1 MPPSANP
8 CLMAKSIHQG
18 FAGHNAQRVGLQVL
32 PSLVRIG
39 KSTWRGGIGLNAE
52 IWERSNFR
60 WFSAPASMCSTR
72 ATLGQ
77 SVPAAGLPSEQAC
90 FWLPRLSERPER
102 NTP

>member
-72 ATLGQ
+72 NTRPI
-77 SVPAAGLPSEQAC
+77 SAGRRFAVKAGVVIGSHD
-90 FWLPRLSERPER
+90 
-102 NTP
+102 